1 RIVTVPHGE
10 GHTVILELVE
20 SPSMTGGSAGSVQGF
35 ARDVSERE
43 KVQGA
48 LRDAAF
54 QDDLTSLP
62 NRALFTDRVGQAI
75 ARSRRN
81 PDHRFALL
89 FIDLD
94 RFKIVNDSLGHTVGD
109 HLLVAIA
116 DRLRE
121 HLRPEDTLAR
131 FGGDEFAILLEDL
144 PAPADAPRVADR
156 IAQILAPAF
165 QLDGYEI
172 HASASIGIV
181 MGSASVTSPETLLQ
195 NADMAM
201 YRAKA
206 RGGGS

>member
-1 RIVTVPHGE
+1 SARDLLTNEAVGGIVINGRDVTERQAAEDALRANEKRFRLIVEGSREVFFYVRDATGQLTYLSPSVDAVLGRSPGELIGRMAPWLGNDPRDQGSQEESVAGTRIVTVPHGE

-89 FIDLD
+89 FID
-94 RFKIVNDSLGHTVGD
+94 
-109 HLLVAIA
+109 
-116 DRLRE
+116 
-121 HLRPEDTLAR
+121 
-131 FGGDEFAILLEDL
+131 
-144 PAPADAPRVADR
+144 
-156 IAQILAPAF
+156 
-165 QLDGYEI
+165 
-172 HASASIGIV
+172 
-181 MGSASVTSPETLLQ
+181 
-195 NADMAM
+195 
-201 YRAKA
+201 
-206 RGGGS
+206 